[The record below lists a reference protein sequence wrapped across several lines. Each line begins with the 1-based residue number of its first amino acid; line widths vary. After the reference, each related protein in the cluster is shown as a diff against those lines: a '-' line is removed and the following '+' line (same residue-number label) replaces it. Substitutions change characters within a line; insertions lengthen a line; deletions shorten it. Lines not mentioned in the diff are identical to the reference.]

1 MRLILRIGIVAVPH
15 MLRALGI
22 LVDLDASAPVGALEG
37 KFLVD
42 DCGLRWWTGQ
52 APSFSSTKPEPFC
65 WIEEHCF

>member
-1 MRLILRIGIVAVPH
+1 MAEGYL
-15 MLRALGI
+15 LGI

-52 APSFSSTKPEPFC
+52 APSFSSTKPEPSIKYNWFLKVPPRP
-65 WIEEHCF
+65 